1 MKNKKILYIILLV
14 VLIVAIGIFVFF
26 TVNRTEK
33 LDVSKSNNNTSIG
46 TRETDEKNETEEQT
60 NIKETKPVTVTTL
73 DDGTLYSVTNDD
85 FKTDIIIGDN
95 YFDTQMAD
103 INMNFSKYEGKTVE
117 IEGMSLTNDPFTFV
131 GRYSTSNICPDC
143 PTGYSYFEYEW
154 KGDKTPELQEEE
166 TWLKV
171 RGTFK
176 KGDDNGMEYY
186 YIDVANMEVMNEKGL
201 ETVNN

>member
-46 TRETDEKNETEEQT
+46 TRETDEKNETEEQ
-60 NIKETKPVTVTTL
+60 
-73 DDGTLYSVTNDD
+73 
-85 FKTDIIIGDN
+85 TDIIIGDN